1 MKNLES
7 YLESSEIPGC
17 KCKMWQENVTQLQMY
32 DTTSLKVAEGKQSN
46 FGNE

>member
-17 KCKMWQENVTQLQMY
+17 KCKMWRECNSITNVWYNLTE
-32 DTTSLKVAEGKQSN
+32 SGWGKAK
-46 FGNE
+46 